1 MQYQKTLARSIS
13 YTGIGL
19 HSGKDVTIT
28 LHPAE
33 ENTGIVFERVDLATC
48 PRVRAIA
55 ENVTNTMRATTLE
68 DGEAK
73 VFTVEHLMAAFHVM
87 GVTNCRVEISS
98 PEPPV
103 ADGSAKKFIELIEE
117 AGICTQE
124 AKQKIHMIE
133 KAITVRDADK
143 FITVIPYDGFRVSF
157 TSVNP
162 HPYIGVQYGDYE
174 ITPEVFKTEIASART
189 IAFADEIEALQKMG
203 LGLGGSMENVV
214 IYDKEHA
221 LNPLH
226 YADELVRH
234 KILDV
239 VGDLGLTGGIRGH
252 VIAVKSSHALN
263 TQLAKLIVQEKE

>member
-1 MQYQKTLARSIS
+1 MQHQKTLARSIS

-33 ENTGIVFERVDLATC
+33 EHTGIVFKRVDL
-48 PRVRAIA
+48 PSQPSVRAVA
-55 ENVTNTMRATTLE
+55 GNVTNTMRATTLE
-68 DGEAK
+68 EGEAK

-87 GVTNCRVEISS
+87 GVTNCLVEITS

-103 ADGSAKKFIELIEE
+103 ADGSAKLFIGLIEE
-117 AGICTQE
+117 AGIAE
-124 AKQKIHMIE
+124 QKAEQKVHVID
-133 KAITVRDADK
+133 KAYTVRDGDK
-143 FITVIPYDGFRVSF
+143 FITVVPYDGFRVSF

-162 HPYIGVQYGDYE
+162 HPYIGIQYGDYE
-174 ITPEVFKTEIASART
+174 ITPYEFKREIANART
-189 IAFADEIEALQKMG
+189 IAFAHEIEALQKMG

-214 IYDKEHA
+214 IYDKEQA

-226 YADELVRH
+226 YEDELVRH

-239 VGDLGLTGGIRGH
+239 VGDLGLTGGLRGH

-263 TQLAKLIVQEKE
+263 TQLAKMIVAAKE

>member
-33 ENTGIVFERVDLATC
+33 EHTGIVFKRVDLPSQPT
-48 PRVRAIA
+48 VRAVA
-55 ENVTNTMRATTLE
+55 GNVTNTMRATTLE

-87 GVTNCRVEISS
+87 GITNCLVEITS

-103 ADGSAKKFIELIEE
+103 ADGSAKLFIGLIEE
-117 AGICTQE
+117 AGIRTQE
-124 AKQKIHMIE
+124 AEQAIHVID
-133 KAITVRDADK
+133 KPFTVRDGDK
-143 FITVIPYDGFRVSF
+143 FITVVPYDGLRVSF

-174 ITPEVFKTEIASART
+174 IEPEEFKREVANART
-189 IAFADEIEALQKMG
+189 IAFAHEIEALQKMG

-226 YADELVRH
+226 YPDELVRH

-239 VGDLGLTGGIRGH
+239 VGDLALTGGLRGH

-263 TQLAKLIVQEKE
+263 TQLAKLIVAAKE

>member
-1 MQYQKTLARSIS
+1 MQYQKTLACSIS

-28 LHPAE
+28 LHPAGE
-33 ENTGIVFERVDLATC
+33 DTGIVFERVDLEGRPC
-48 PRVRAIA
+48 VRATA
-55 ENVTNTMRATTLE
+55 QNVTNTMRATTLE

-87 GVTNCRVEISS
+87 GVTNCHIEISS

-103 ADGSAKKFIELIEE
+103 ADGSAKRFIELIEE
-117 AGICTQE
+117 AGIAEQE
-124 AKQKIHMIE
+124 AEQKIHIID

-162 HPYIGVQYGDYE
+162 NPYIGIQYGDYE
-174 ITPEVFKTEIASART
+174 IVPEVFKKEIASART
-189 IAFADEIEALQKMG
+189 IAFAEEIEALQKMG
-203 LGLGGSMENVV
+203 LGLGGSIENVV
-214 IYDKEHA
+214 IYDKDHA
-221 LNPLH
+221 LNPLY

-263 TQLAKLIVQEKE
+263 TQLAKLIVQEKK

>member
-28 LHPAE
+28 LRPAE
-33 ENTGIVFERVDLATC
+33 ENTGIVFERVDLPTRPC
-48 PRVRAIA
+48 VRATA
-55 ENVTNTMRATTLE
+55 QNVTNTMRATTLE

-87 GVTNCRVEISS
+87 GVTNCHVEISS

-103 ADGSAKKFIELIEE
+103 ADGSAKQFIALIEE
-117 AGICTQE
+117 AGIRTQE
-124 AKQKIHMIE
+124 AEQSVCVIE
-133 KAITVRDADK
+133 RAITVREADK

-162 HPYIGVQYGDYE
+162 HPCIGVQYGDYE
-174 ITPEVFKTEIASART
+174 ITPEEFKREVASART

-203 LGLGGSMENVV
+203 LGLGGSEENVV
-214 IYDKEHA
+214 IYDKGRA
-221 LNPLH
+221 VNPL
-226 YADELVRH
+226 YYEDELVRH

-263 TQLAKLIVQEKE
+263 TQLAKLIVQEQK